1 MTKPSFKI
9 KSELPSAL
17 LAALLLLL
25 TCCLLFRLSPASAD
39 DGKASSKE
47 LLDKTLCREA
57 TAKYQL
63 ADENGYLHWYQGQVQ
78 VHVKV
83 VSIIGD
89 DTIRIRILSWYAHD
103 ETLRQ
108 WQPYLKKPPLL
119 DNLVL
124 ETGSY
129 HSVKLKQWY
138 LCADK
143 PVTSV

>member
-1 MTKPSFKI
+1 MLSI
-9 KSELPSAL
+9 
-17 LAALLLLL
+17 
-25 TCCLLFRLSPASAD
+25 SPAKAN
-39 DGKASSKE
+39 DGQISSKE
-47 LLDKTLCREA
+47 LLDKTMCREA

-83 VSIIGD
+83 VSIIAD
-89 DTIRIRILSWYAHD
+89 DTVRIRILSWYAHD

-124 ETGSY
+124 EVGKY
-129 HSVKLKQWY
+129 HSVKRNDWY

-143 PVTSV
+143 PGTFV